1 MRFKQVLATVNE
13 NGVIKKHRFI
23 GVLKMEDDGK
33 ELKIYTSPTYCWIY
47 NPKDI
52 ITIIII

>member
-23 GVLKMEDDGK
+23 GVLKMEDNGK
-33 ELKIYTSPTYCWIY
+33 ELKIYTSLNYCWIY